1 MIRDRY
7 QTNLELIKYYSL
19 AILLLAYGGMMAE
32 LKAAG
37 MDQMVAI
44 FNQSLAN
51 VIKLWND

>member
-1 MIRDRY
+1 
-7 QTNLELIKYYSL
+7 
-19 AILLLAYGGMMAE
+19 MMAE

-37 MDQMVAI
+37 MDQMVVI